1 MAERSAKS
9 GTALRGNTPAPTQ
22 QEALEYIAS
31 LAEGLQRLA
40 LQSELPLLAYLL
52 SVACKEADSQMSPTV
67 DQRR

>member
-1 MAERSAKS
+1 MAERRPKPGIAS
-9 GTALRGNTPAPTQ
+9 RGNAPAPTQ